1 MILEAA
7 GSSTAEPLI
16 SLLLAGV
23 LLVMH
28 RWAVHFYAKRR
39 RAGGMFRSGNDSV
52 RKALFRRWSGVVLLG
67 LIPISVSLLGFS
79 RRFSEQ
85 GIVPVPGAG
94 TWIWMGASLLIIT
107 PIIYLFARSERILEH
122 YPEIRKCNWDRKLL
136 AISALS
142 WLVYLFAFEYLLR
155 GFVLFACLRSW
166 GTWPAVLINV
176 ALYAP
181 THIGQGKT
189 EVLGAV
195 PLGFLFCAMT
205 LSTGAV
211 WAAFFGHVILALSN
225 EWITLARNP
234 GMKVG

>member
-1 MILEAA
+1 MIHESA
-7 GSSTAEPLI
+7 GLLSAEPLAA
-16 SLLLAGV
+16 LLLAGV

-28 RWAVHFYAKRR
+28 RGGVSLYMKRR
-39 RAGGMFRSGNDSV
+39 QAVGTLRSGDDSL

-67 LIPISVSLLGFS
+67 LIPISASLLGFS
-79 RRFSEQ
+79 SRLSEQ
-85 GIVPVPGAG
+85 GLVPVSGAE
-94 TWIWMGASLLIIT
+94 TWIWMAASVLIFV
-107 PIIYLFARSERILEH
+107 PMIYFLARSERVLKH
-122 YPEIRKCNWDRKLL
+122 YPEIRRKHWDRKLL
-136 AISALS
+136 ALSALS

-166 GTWPAVLINV
+166 GIWPAVMINV

-181 THIGQGKT
+181 AHIGQGKT

-195 PLGFLFCAMT
+195 PLGFFFCAMT

-211 WAAFFGHVILALSN
+211 WAAFFGHVVLALSN

-234 GMKVG
+234 GMKMI